1 MRWTAGRRLGTAVL
15 VLAVLVGLAA
25 CSDDRERPS
34 DTLPPTSS
42 SPESTTTEPPTPT
55 ASSGPNGVVPI
66 PQRPPLA
73 DEQSAEGAVAFNE
86 YWTLTLDFLYATLDV
101 EPFRAVSSPECTFCT
116 YVIDLHGPRLDQGY
130 VYQGGRI
137 TIVDSFVNAF
147 EGATATV
154 TTVVSVTELVVTD
167 PQGNLDAESG
177 PALPRYQLLSR
188 LTWSEQGWI
197 ALDVDGGAI

>member
-15 VLAVLVGLAA
+15 VLAVLVGLSA

-34 DTLPPTSS
+34 DTLPPTN
-42 SPESTTTEPPTPT
+42 SPAESTPTETPTPT

-130 VYQGGRI
+130 VYQGGRF
-137 TIVDSFVNAF
+137 TISDSFVNRFDGDSAM
-147 EGATATV
+147 V
-154 TTVVSVTELVVTD
+154 TTIVAVTELVVTD
-167 PQGNLDAESG
+167 PAGNPDPESEG
-177 PALPRYQLLSR
+177 PHTAFQFLTT
-188 LTWSEQGWI
+188 LTWADAGWVVLE
-197 ALDVDGGAI
+197 ARGGDV